1 MTQLSYWTRLRH
13 LLIMSRWK
21 RWLFPTLCIM
31 PYLAILVWLLISGL
45 FWVSQVLLA
54 PLLMGAV
61 LALMT
66 LWLARAEFRTRLR
79 KR

>member
-1 MTQLSYWTRLRH
+1 MTQFSFRTRVRH
-13 LLIMSRWK
+13 LLITSRWQ
-21 RWLFPTLCIM
+21 RWLFPTICII
-31 PYLAILVWLLISGL
+31 PYLGILVWLLIKGL

-61 LALMT
+61 LAAVT
-66 LWLARAEFRTRLR
+66 IWLARAEFRTHLH